1 MAIQPTFF
9 ESPPSPTFVLDLR
22 DNTPIGTGTLTVNFT
37 LDENTLLPSIQDEFG
52 NPYSGTTSIQVNIN
66 SSTTTLTNNSFVV
79 QAGGASRTYVMQA
92 GETTDFTISWYSN
105 QFLGIEYSFLPDNIL
120 PPSWIGGSDILG
132 KVTVLSPIFEDSSRN
147 FSEGQFKENPST
159 LSVSTD
165 ENLLN
170 DYILNITVKQF
181 LQNP

>member
-1 MAIQPTFF
+1 MAIQPTFY

-22 DNTPIGTGTLTVNFT
+22 DNTPVGTGTLTVNFT
-37 LDENTLLPSIQDEFG
+37 LDENTLLPLIQDVFG

-79 QAGGASRTYVMQA
+79 QAGGATRTYEMQA
-92 GETTDFTISWYSN
+92 GETTDFTISWFSN
-105 QFLGIEYSFLPDNIL
+105 LPLGIEYSFSSEDNIF
-120 PPSWIGGSDILG
+120 PPLGSDILG
-132 KVTVLSPIFEDSSRN
+132 KITVLSPIFEDSSRN
-147 FSEGQFKENPST
+147 FSQGSLTENPST
-159 LSVSTD
+159 LSISTD
-165 ENLLN
+165 ENLLD